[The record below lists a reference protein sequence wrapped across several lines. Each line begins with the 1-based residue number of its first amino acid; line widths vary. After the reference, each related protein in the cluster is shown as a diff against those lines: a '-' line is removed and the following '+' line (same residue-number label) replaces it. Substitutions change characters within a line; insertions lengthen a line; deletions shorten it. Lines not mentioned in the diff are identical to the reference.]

1 MLSGCVVMKK
11 QVTEPGFGEI
21 IEKKS
26 RFMGELYHIE
36 SADEAKQLVAAAKKK
51 YYDARHHCYAYILGN
66 NGENKKYG
74 DDGEPQGTAGLPML
88 SVLEGHDLTD
98 CIVIVTRYFGGTLLG
113 TGGLVR
119 AYSAAAEEAI
129 KNAALAERVPGFRIL
144 IRSDYKNEGT
154 IRRIV
159 SNAAERGVCIAI
171 TDVGYSDRC
180 DITVEVESV
189 EAEAFEKNVIEALAG
204 QVETDRKDEIF
215 IMKK

>member
-1 MLSGCVVMKK
+1 MKK

-26 RFMGELYHIE
+26 RFIGELYHIE
-36 SADEAKQLVAAAKKK
+36 SSEEAKQLVAAAKKK

-66 NGENKKYG
+66 DGENKKYG

-98 CIVIVTRYFGGTLLG
+98 CLVVVTRYFGGTLLG

-129 KNAALAERVPGFRIL
+129 KNAAFAERIPGFSIL
-144 IRSDYKNEGT
+144 VHADYKNEGT
-154 IRRIV
+154 LRRIV
-159 SNAAERGVCIAI
+159 TNTAERGVGIEI
-171 TDVGYSDRC
+171 KDVGYSDKC
-180 DITVEVESV
+180 DMKVEVESG
-189 EAEAFEKNVIEALAG
+189 EAESFEKNVIEALSG
-204 QVETDRKDEIF
+204 QVEIDRQDEIF
-215 IMKK
+215 IMKT

>member
-1 MLSGCVVMKK
+1 MKK

-26 RFMGELYHIE
+26 RFIGELYHIE
-36 SADEAKQLVAAAKKK
+36 SSEEAKQLVAAAKKK

-66 NGENKKYG
+66 DGENKKYG

-98 CIVIVTRYFGGTLLG
+98 CLVVVTRYFGGTLLG

-129 KNAALAERVPGFRIL
+129 KNAAFAERIPGFSIL
-144 IRSDYKNEGT
+144 VHADYKNEGT
-154 IRRIV
+154 LRRIV
-159 SNAAERGVCIAI
+159 TNTAERGVCIEI
-171 TDVGYSDRC
+171 KDVGYSDKC
-180 DITVEVESV
+180 DMKVEVESG
-189 EAEAFEKNVIEALAG
+189 EAESFEKNVIEALSG
-204 QVETDRKDEIF
+204 QVEIDRQDEIF
-215 IMKK
+215 IMKT